1 MCTWKEEI
9 MAKPIR
15 NTERVSIFLPP
26 QLLQDLKEEAKEKGI
41 NVSSLI
47 RMILLDRKKNK

>member
-1 MCTWKEEI
+1 MYTRKEKK

-15 NTERVSIFLPP
+15 NTERISIFLPP
-26 QLLQDLKEEAKEKGI
+26 QLLEELKQEAKEKGI

-47 RMILLDRKKNK
+47 RMILLDRSKKE

>member
-1 MCTWKEEI
+1 